1 MGEPRSLRSAT
12 LRTQKEYARRLNAAL
27 DYIDRNIAGDI
38 SLGKLAAAACFSP
51 YHFHRIF
58 TALVGEPP
66 AEYIRRLRLEKAA
79 GLLANEPATAV
90 TEVALACGFS
100 TSALLCRLF
109 KTRFGM
115 SPTAWRG
122 GGYEKRKNRQQE
134 SKPGKDKRPRPAY
147 RWSERT
153 KTRERRAGMTKKLD
167 VRIED
172 VPAWRVA
179 YVKHMKGYGD
189 SAGIGDAFET
199 LFCWAGPRGFMGPD
213 MRVLGMALDNP
224 DITPQDKCRYYACVV
239 VNERAEADGRV
250 GIMTIRPGKYAVGRF
265 SGGSDVFKRAYEAM
279 YGEWLPGSGWQ
290 PDDAPALESYVG
302 EPTGTPEKPRFVF
315 DLYVPVKPL

>member
-1 MGEPRSLRSAT
+1 MGESRSLRSAS

-27 DYIDRNIAGDI
+27 DHIDRNIAGDI
-38 SLGKLAAAACFSP
+38 SLDKLAAVACFSP

-58 TALVGEPP
+58 SALVGEPP
-66 AEYIRRLRLEKAA
+66 AEYVRRLRLEKAA
-79 GLLANEPATAV
+79 LLLANEPASPVTAI
-90 TEVALACGFS
+90 ALACGFS
-100 TSALLCRLF
+100 TSALFCRLF
-109 KTRFGM
+109 KARFGM

-122 GGYEKRKNRQQE
+122 GGYEKRKNGQQVR
-134 SKPGKDKRPRPAY
+134 KDGKDRPPGPAY

-153 KTRERRAGMTKKLD
+153 KTWERRTIMTKKLD

-179 YVKHMKGYGD
+179 YVKHMKGYED

-213 MRVLGMALDNP
+213 MKVLGMALDDP
-224 DITPQDKCRYYACVV
+224 DITPKDKCRYYACVV
-239 VNERAEADGRV
+239 VNERAEPDGRV
-250 GIMTIRPGKYAVGRF
+250 GVMTIRPGRYAVGRF

-290 PDDAPALESYVG
+290 PDDAPALESYIG
-302 EPTGTPEKPRFVF
+302 EPSGTPEKPRFVF